1 MTDCSEVHLNG
12 VGLECMAEV
21 GCKQVD
27 GVLGSWQGGG
37 RCRVYFRR
45 CSTSGFQPCRWLMLK
60 GPRLCAGGAS
70 GAFLELFQ
78 YVGHWCWLLVGL
90 ESKGKET

>member
-27 GVLGSWQGGG
+27 GVLGSWQGGDAECIAEG
-37 RCRVYFRR
+37 VVLPD
-45 CSTSGFQPCRWLMLK
+45 SSPV
-60 GPRLCAGGAS
+60 GG
-70 GAFLELFQ
+70 
-78 YVGHWCWLLVGL
+78 
-90 ESKGKET
+90 